1 MNQDAEGNSLNEF
14 AALRQRLEE
23 LEAEHRDLQR
33 QVSRRPFFS
42 RKFALSALAGTLVIA
57 IAAVLWG
64 DEVISIFVDP
74 NGNVGIGTTGPN
86 AKLSVVGTTFLSNGT
101 GDSWFPYSDGNSY
114 VSGTN
119 VIFRSNGNTE
129 RMRLTSDGNLNLTG
143 AANFN
148 GASVNIGTGVA
159 ADTGTALNVKGAA
172 DFTGTLNVS
181 KDSTFKGYVG
191 INTAPFKNQNLLIVP
206 TQGNIPFNVTNPANT
221 VSWLSVGPDGKV
233 AMNGGG
239 LGVTGDVLINGKVS
253 SKGRYQRDDEAET
266 TYEIPPPYHLSLTYK
281 NYAGKSKAIPQDVL
295 DSLCGTPGG
304 CQVRLEMTKWDN
316 DSETESA
323 SEGFWFYYSKT
334 DGRWR
339 TNDNGGAAVGV
350 SGTGGIKHARNLY
363 DTCFFT
369 NGSYPGGQNLDKS
382 MKLHISTVGRYHWPN
397 LTCELTITK

>member
-1 MNQDAEGNSLNEF
+1 MSQDAEGNSLNEL

-23 LEAEHRDLQR
+23 LEAVHRDLQR

-42 RKFALSALAGTLVIA
+42 RKFALSVLAGTLVMA
-57 IAAVLWG
+57 TVAVLWG

-74 NGNVGIGTTGPN
+74 KGNVGIGTNQPG
-86 AKLSVVGTTFLSNGT
+86 AKL
-101 GDSWFPYSDGNSY
+101 D
-114 VSGTN
+114 VSG
-119 VIFRSNGNTE
+119 
-129 RMRLTSDGNLNLTG
+129 G
-143 AANFN
+143 AAFSSVGINHAPWPGQTLLLVAKNGDIPFN
-148 GASVNIGTGVA
+148 VTDPANTINWLAVDKAGEVRMNGPSVNIGTGVKE
-159 ADTGTALNVKGAA
+159 DTGTALNVKGAA